1 MAKVERV
8 VLTNMC
14 MVCQGDKIL
23 VQERVDPHW
32 SGICFPGGHVEEG
45 ESFVES
51 VKREVFEE
59 TGLEI
64 VAPMLCGVKQWTQ
77 RNGEY
82 RYIVFFYK
90 TNQFKGEI
98 KDSKEGRVFWIDRK
112 DLKNFALADGFESM
126 IEVFEREDLSEN
138 YHWFEDGVWKVENK

>member
-23 VQERVDPHW
+23 VQERADPNW

-51 VKREVFEE
+51 VKREMFEE

-112 DLKNFALADGFESM
+112 DLKNFTLADGFESM

>member
-14 MVCQGDKIL
+14 MVYQGDKIL
-23 VQERVDPHW
+23 VQERVDTNW

-64 VAPMLCGVKQWTQ
+64 VAPLLCGVKQWTQ

-112 DLKNFALADGFESM
+112 DLKNFTLADGFESM
-126 IEVFEREDLSEN
+126 IEVFDREDLSEN

>member
-23 VQERVDPHW
+23 VQERVDLNW

-90 TNQFKGEI
+90 TSQFKGEI

-112 DLKNFALADGFESM
+112 DLKNFTLADGFESM

>member
-23 VQERVDPHW
+23 VQEKVDPNW

-112 DLKNFALADGFESM
+112 DLKNFTLADGFESM

>member
-32 SGICFPGGHVEEG
+32 SGVCFPGGHVEEG

-77 RNGEY
+77 RDGEY

-112 DLKNFALADGFESM
+112 DLKNFTLADGFESM

-138 YHWFEDGVWKVENK
+138 YHWFEEGVWKVENK

>member
-23 VQERVDPHW
+23 VQERIDPNW

-112 DLKNFALADGFESM
+112 DLKNFTLADGFESM

>member
-45 ESFVES
+45 ESFVDS

-112 DLKNFALADGFESM
+112 DLKNFTLADGFESM

>member
-14 MVCQGDKIL
+14 MICQGDKIL

-112 DLKNFALADGFESM
+112 DLKNFTLADGFESM

>member
-112 DLKNFALADGFESM
+112 DLKNFTLADGFESM

>member
-23 VQERVDPHW
+23 VQERVDSNW

-112 DLKNFALADGFESM
+112 DLKNFTLADGFESM

>member
-51 VKREVFEE
+51 VKREVLEE

-112 DLKNFALADGFESM
+112 DLKNFTLADGFESM

>member
-23 VQERVDPHW
+23 VQERADPNW

-90 TNQFKGEI
+90 I
-98 KDSKEGRVFWIDRK
+98 
-112 DLKNFALADGFESM
+112 
-126 IEVFEREDLSEN
+126 
-138 YHWFEDGVWKVENK
+138 

>member
-23 VQERVDPHW
+23 VQERVDSKW

-51 VKREVFEE
+51 VKREVLEE

-112 DLKNFALADGFESM
+112 DLKNFTLADGFESM

>member
-1 MAKVERV
+1 MAKVESV

-23 VQERVDPHW
+23 VQERVDLNW

-90 TNQFKGEI
+90 TSQFKGEI

-112 DLKNFALADGFESM
+112 DLKNFTLADGFESM

>member
-1 MAKVERV
+1 MAKVESV

-112 DLKNFALADGFESM
+112 DLTNFTLADGFESM

>member
-64 VAPMLCGVKQWTQ
+64 LAPMLCGVKQWTQ

-112 DLKNFALADGFESM
+112 DLKNFTLADGFESM

>member
-138 YHWFEDGVWKVENK
+138 YQWFEDGVWKVENK

>member
-1 MAKVERV
+1 MAKVESV

-112 DLKNFALADGFESM
+112 DLKNFTLADGFESM

>member
-23 VQERVDPHW
+23 VQERVDSNW

-112 DLKNFALADGFESM
+112 DLKNFTLADGFESM

-138 YHWFEDGVWKVENK
+138 YHWFEEGVWKVENK

>member
-1 MAKVERV
+1 
-8 VLTNMC
+8 
-14 MVCQGDKIL
+14 
-23 VQERVDPHW
+23 
-32 SGICFPGGHVEEG
+32 CFPGGHVEEG

-51 VKREVFEE
+51 VKREVLEE

-112 DLKNFALADGFESM
+112 DLKNFTLADGFESM

>member
-1 MAKVERV
+1 MAKVESV

-23 VQERVDPHW
+23 VQERVDLNW

-112 DLKNFALADGFESM
+112 DLKNFTLADGFESM

>member
-1 MAKVERV
+1 MAKVEKV

-59 TGLEI
+59 TGLGI

-112 DLKNFALADGFESM
+112 DLKKFTLADGFESM

>member
-23 VQERVDPHW
+23 VQERVDLNW

-64 VAPMLCGVKQWTQ
+64 VAPVLCGVKQWTQ

-112 DLKNFALADGFESM
+112 DLKNFTLADGFESM

-138 YHWFEDGVWKVENK
+138 YHWFEDSVWKVENK

>member
-112 DLKNFALADGFESM
+112 DLTNFTLADGFESM

-138 YHWFEDGVWKVENK
+138 YHWFEEGVWKVENK

>member
-32 SGICFPGGHVEEG
+32 SGICFPGGHVEKG

-112 DLKNFALADGFESM
+112 DLTNFTLADGFESM

>member
-112 DLKNFALADGFESM
+112 DLKNFTLADGFESM

-138 YHWFEDGVWKVENK
+138 YHWFEEGVWKVENK

>member
-64 VAPMLCGVKQWTQ
+64 VAPLLCGVKQWTQ

-112 DLKNFALADGFESM
+112 DLKNFTLADGFESM

>member
-23 VQERVDPHW
+23 VQERVDSNW
-32 SGICFPGGHVEEG
+32 SGLCFPGGHVEEG

-51 VKREVFEE
+51 VKREVLEE

-112 DLKNFALADGFESM
+112 DLKNFTLADGFESM

>member
-32 SGICFPGGHVEEG
+32 LGICFPGGHVEEG

-112 DLKNFALADGFESM
+112 DLKNFTLADGFESM

>member
-32 SGICFPGGHVEEG
+32 SGICFPGGHVEKG

-112 DLKNFALADGFESM
+112 DLKNFTLADGFESM

>member
-64 VAPMLCGVKQWTQ
+64 VAPMLCGVKQWIQ

-112 DLKNFALADGFESM
+112 DLKNFTLADGFESM

-138 YHWFEDGVWKVENK
+138 YHWFEEGVWKVENK

>member
-23 VQERVDPHW
+23 VQERVDSNW

-64 VAPMLCGVKQWTQ
+64 VAPLLCGVKQWTQ

-90 TNQFKGEI
+90 TNQFKGKI

-112 DLKNFALADGFESM
+112 DLKNFTLADGFESM

>member
-14 MVCQGDKIL
+14 MVYQGDKIL
-23 VQERVDPHW
+23 VQERVDTHW

-112 DLKNFALADGFESM
+112 DLKNFTLADGFESM

-138 YHWFEDGVWKVENK
+138 YHWFEEGVWKVENK

>member
-1 MAKVERV
+1 MTKVERV

-98 KDSKEGRVFWIDRK
+98 KESKEGRVFWIDRK
-112 DLKNFALADGFESM
+112 DLKNFTLADGFESM

>member
-45 ESFVES
+45 ESFVDS

-64 VAPMLCGVKQWTQ
+64 VAPLLCGVKQWTQ

-112 DLKNFALADGFESM
+112 DLKNFTLADGFESM

>member
-98 KDSKEGRVFWIDRK
+98 KDSKERRVFWIDRK
-112 DLKNFALADGFESM
+112 DLKNFTLADGFESM

-138 YHWFEDGVWKVENK
+138 YHWFEEGVWKVENK

>member
-23 VQERVDPHW
+23 VQERVDLNW

-112 DLKNFALADGFESM
+112 DLKNFTLADGFESM

-138 YHWFEDGVWKVENK
+138 YHWFEEGVWKVENK

>member
-23 VQERVDPHW
+23 VQEKVDPNW

-59 TGLEI
+59 TGLQI

-112 DLKNFALADGFESM
+112 DLKNFTLADGFESM

>member
-23 VQERVDPHW
+23 VQERVDLNW

-51 VKREVFEE
+51 VKREVLEE

-112 DLKNFALADGFESM
+112 DLKNFTLADGFESM